1 MKTNYES
8 NGQSQA
14 EFNSTP
20 VTDTAENEL
29 SGWAISLEEERIS
42 VPATV
47 LPQGAKRVY
56 RGVLREGD
64 YRSPLQQWFANLPIK
79 QKLINTSVLS
89 QILSIAGITGVGAFL
104 LYTTGQNQ
112 IANQAESEV
121 AVTQIGYMIKVNQMG
136 FGFRGQSDNV
146 AIIDAARHY
155 AQGKPLPA
163 PLRSQVKQILKN
175 EVKARKME
183 YATLVGKD
191 NRVIVNANA
200 DRTGQIFTPNNFIR
214 DVINDPR
221 QLKVTAIVPWSEL
234 QKEKPPLPPNIKPQ
248 DALIRYTFT
257 PVRDNMAKGKPIIG
271 VLISGDIVNSKTPIV
286 EQAIRSFDSGYSAVY
301 YRNSDGKFTLAS
313 SLYNTGTGNPSK
325 GGIELT
331 NTKILEKALASKGKP
346 ITQRM
351 QIEGKNYT
359 VSVKTLPNVFQERLN
374 GPVQISASQPIA
386 FLVRGTSEVPLN
398 ALLRDSLGLQLLV
411 ALLALGL
418 AAILA
423 NLLGGAIA
431 QPLERLQEITQRFAQ
446 GNRKA
451 RTVVNSTDEIGTLS
465 YTFNLLADNIV
476 ANEEFKELEVR
487 RKQLLADVAKVK
499 DANQLIV
506 PLGELLTE
514 VRESLKADRV
524 VIYRFLAD
532 GSGYIA
538 GESVGVNLPSAFAAN
553 VKDDC
558 IPESL
563 KEEYKQGRT
572 VAWNNVLEQGI
583 NPEHRQLLQSLDVKS
598 LLITPIIQ
606 NNELFGL
613 AIAHHCHSIHVWQE
627 EEKAILGQFTSA
639 LAQSLAGLALIE
651 QKELEAKQQ
660 QEQNQILQQE
670 LFKLLSDVEGA
681 ASGDLTVRAEI
692 SAGQI
697 GIVADFFNAIIES
710 LRELVTRVKDTASQ
724 VNDSVQDNEGTIRLL
739 ASDAIAQANQINDT
753 LNSVSQM
760 TNSIQMV
767 AKNAQAAANISRQA
781 SESASIGGEAM
792 DKTVDSI
799 VQLRGTIAETAKK
812 VKRLGESSQQISK
825 VIALIN
831 QIALK
836 TNLLAVNASIEAARA
851 GEEGR
856 GFAVVA
862 EEVGE
867 LAAQS
872 ANATKEIEG
881 IVEAIQRETSEVVK
895 AMEVGTSQVVEGTR
909 LVEQTKTSL
918 GKIVEVSQSVDT
930 LLQSISKATVSQ
942 TESSEKVAQ
951 LMATIAEISQK
962 TSQTSEQVSH
972 NLQEAVAIAQELQT
986 SVETFKVD

>member
-8 NGQSQA
+8 NGQSSTKL
-14 EFNSTP
+14 NSTP
-20 VTDTAENEL
+20 VNGATENQL
-29 SGWAISLEEERIS
+29 PAWAISVENDRIS
-42 VPATV
+42 VPSEV
-47 LPQGAKRVY
+47 LPEGAKRVY
-56 RGVLREGD
+56 RGVLKEGN

-146 AIIDAARHY
+146 AIIEAARHY

-183 YATLVGKD
+183 YATLVGRD
-191 NRVIVNANA
+191 SRVIVNANA

-221 QLKVTAIVPWSEL
+221 QLKVTAVVPWSEL
-234 QKEKPPLPPNIKPQ
+234 QKEKPPLPPNLKPQ

-257 PVRDNMAKGKPIIG
+257 AVRDNTAKNKPIIG
-271 VLISGDIVNSKTPIV
+271 VLISGDIVNGKTPIV
-286 EQAIRSFDSGYSAVY
+286 EQAINSFDSGYSGVY
-301 YRNSDGKFTLAS
+301 YRNSDGKLTLAS

-325 GGIELT
+325 EGINLT
-331 NTKILEKALASKGKP
+331 NTKVLEKALTSQGKP
-346 ITQRM
+346 VTQRM
-351 QIEGKNYT
+351 LIEGKNYT
-359 VSVKTLPNVFQERLN
+359 VSVKTLPNVFQEQSK
-374 GPVQISASQPIA
+374 GPVQISGSQPIA

-418 AAILA
+418 TAVLA

-431 QPLERLQEITQRFAQ
+431 EPLERLQGITQRFAQ

-451 RTVVNSTDEIGTLS
+451 RTVVDSTDEIGTLS

-476 ANEEFKELEVR
+476 ANEKFKELEAR
-487 RKQLLADVAKVK
+487 RKQLFADIAQVK
-499 DANQLIV
+499 DAVQLVV
-506 PLGELLTE
+506 PLGQLLTE
-514 VRESLKADRV
+514 VRTNLKTDRV

-532 GSGYIA
+532 GNGYIA
-538 GESVGVNLPSAFAAN
+538 GESVGVDLPSAFAAN
-553 VKDDC
+553 VKDNC

-572 VAWNNVLEQGI
+572 VAWNNVLEQEI
-583 NPEHRQLLQSLDVKS
+583 NPEHRQLLHSLNVKS
-598 LLITPIIQ
+598 LLIVPIIQ
-606 NNELFGL
+606 NDELFGL
-613 AIAHHCHSIHVWQE
+613 AIAHHCQQTHVWQDQ
-627 EEKAILGQFTSA
+627 EKEILEQFTA
-639 LAQSLAGLALIE
+639 TLAQSLAGLALIE

-697 GIVADFFNAIIES
+697 GIVADFFNAIIEN

-739 ASDAIAQANQINDT
+739 ASDAIAQANQISDT

-767 AKNAQAAANISRQA
+767 AKNAQTAAKISRQA

-951 LMATIAEISQK
+951 LMATIAEISEK
-962 TSQTSEQVSH
+962 TSHTSEQVSH
-972 NLQEAVAIAQELQT
+972 NLQETVAIAQELQT

>member
-8 NGQSQA
+8 HGKSEINQSA
-14 EFNSTP
+14 AAP
-20 VTDTAENEL
+20 
-29 SGWAISLEEERIS
+29 ISEQPLDWTTTIAPSAVSFDSETVSAPKLLNQSIS
-42 VPATV
+42 PEDS
-47 LPQGAKRVY
+47 QQ
-56 RGVLREGD
+56 
-64 YRSPLQQWFANLPIK
+64 SPLKTWFANLPIK
-79 QKLINTSVLS
+79 KKLISTSVLS
-89 QILSIAGITGVGAFL
+89 QLLSIAGITGVGAFL
-104 LYTTGQNQ
+104 LYTTGQRQ
-112 IANQAESEV
+112 LANQSQSEV
-121 AVTQIGYMIKVNQMG
+121 AVTKISYMIKVNQMG
-136 FGFRGQSDNV
+136 FGFRGQSDNL
-146 AIIDAARHY
+146 AIINAARNY
-155 AQGKPLPA
+155 DQGKPIPPELH
-163 PLRSQVKQILKN
+163 QQIKQILKN
-175 EVKARKME
+175 EIKTRKIE
-183 YATLVGKD
+183 YATLVGNDFKI
-191 NRVIVNANA
+191 IVGANA
-200 DRTGQIFTPNNFIR
+200 DRRGEIFNPENFVADVLNNP
-214 DVINDPR
+214 V
-221 QLKVTAIVPWSEL
+221 QLKGGGLVAWEEL
-234 QKEKPPLPPNIKPQ
+234 QKEQPPLPQDLKPQ
-248 DALIRYTFT
+248 PVLMRYTAT
-257 PVRDNMAKGKPIIG
+257 PVLDPVTKKLLG
-271 VLISGDIVNSKTPIV
+271 VLVSGDMVNGKTAIV
-286 EQAIRSFDSGYSAVY
+286 EQALAAFGSGYSAVY
-301 YRNSDGKFTLAS
+301 LRQPSDDKYILATSLHQRTGQTLENAQKNIP
-313 SLYNTGTGNPSK
+313 LP
-325 GGIELT
+325 
-331 NTKILEKALASKGKP
+331 NTKLLQQAVAKQGQPVSQHMTINGQSYAVSALA
-346 ITQRM
+346 
-351 QIEGKNYT
+351 
-359 VSVKTLPNVFQERLN
+359 LPNTLEVQ
-374 GPVQISASQPIA
+374 GPEDVALPAANSVAI
-386 FLVRGTSEVPLN
+386 LVRGTPETFLN
-398 ALLRDSLGLQLLV
+398 SLLRDSILLQLGVAVLALGFA
-411 ALLALGL
+411 ALLANSLGS
-418 AAILA
+418 
-423 NLLGGAIA
+423 AIA
-431 QPLERLQEITQRFAQ
+431 EPLERLQKITQSFAQ

-476 ANEEFKELEVR
+476 ANEELKELEAR
-487 RKQLLADVAKVK
+487 RKQLLADIAQVK
-499 DANQLIV
+499 DANQLVV
-506 PLGELLTE
+506 PLGQLLTE

-532 GSGYIA
+532 GNGYIA
-538 GESVGVNLPSAFAAN
+538 GESVGVNLPSAFAAGI
-553 VKDDC
+553 KDNC

-563 KEEYKQGRT
+563 KDEYKQGRT
-572 VAWNNVLEQGI
+572 VAWNNVLEQEI
-583 NPEHRQLLQSLDVKS
+583 NPEHRQLLHSLNVKS
-598 LLITPIIQ
+598 LLIVPIRQ
-606 NNELFGL
+606 TDELFGL
-613 AIAHHCHSIHVWQE
+613 AIAHHCQSTHVWKD
-627 EEKAILGQFTSA
+627 EEKEILEQFTA
-639 LAQSLAGLALIE
+639 TLAQSLAGLALIE

-660 QEQNQILQQE
+660 QEQNQILQEE

-724 VNDSVQDNEGTIRLL
+724 VNGSVQDNEDTIRLL

-767 AKNAQAAANISRQA
+767 AKNAQTAAKISRQA

-792 DKTVDSI
+792 EKTVDSI

-867 LAAQS
+867 LAVQS

-881 IVEAIQRETSEVVK
+881 IVEAIQRETSDVVK

-918 GKIVEVSQSVDT
+918 SKIVEVSQSVDT

-942 TESSEKVAQ
+942 TESSQKVTQ
-951 LMATIAEISQK
+951 LMATIAQISEK
-962 TSQTSEQVSH
+962 TSHTSEQVSH
-972 NLQEAVAIAQELQT
+972 NLQETVAIAQELQT

>member
-8 NGQSQA
+8 NGQSSINQA
-14 EFNSTP
+14 ANPQNSEQQLDWT
-20 VTDTAENEL
+20 TTLSQGSGAAAAEIPGEPKLLVNRNIPSEDSQESAL
-29 SGWAISLEEERIS
+29 
-42 VPATV
+42 
-47 LPQGAKRVY
+47 KK
-56 RGVLREGD
+56 
-64 YRSPLQQWFANLPIK
+64 WFANLPIK
-79 QKLINTSVLS
+79 KKLINTSVLS
-89 QILSIAGITGVGAFL
+89 QLLSIAGITGVGAFL
-104 LYTTGQNQ
+104 LYTTGQRQ

-146 AIIDAARHY
+146 AIIDAARNY
-155 AQGKPLPA
+155 AQNKPLPA

-183 YATLVGKD
+183 YATLVGRD
-191 NRVIVNANA
+191 GRIIVNANA

-214 DVINDPR
+214 EVINDPR
-221 QLKVTAIVPWSEL
+221 QLKVTAVVPWSEL
-234 QKEKPPLPPNIKPQ
+234 QKEKPPLPANIKPQ

-257 PVRDNMAKGKPIIG
+257 AVRDNMAKGKPIIG

-286 EQAIRSFDSGYSAVY
+286 EQAINSFDSGYSAVY
-301 YRNSDGKFTLAS
+301 YRNTDGKFTLAS

-325 GGIELT
+325 EGIVLN
-331 NTKILEKALASKGKP
+331 NTKVLEKAIQSQGKP
-346 ITQRM
+346 VTQRM
-351 QIEGKNYT
+351 MIEGKNYA
-359 VSVKTLPNVFQERLN
+359 VSAKTIPNVFQEQSK
-374 GPVQISASQPIA
+374 GPVQISVSQPIA
-386 FLVRGTSEVPLN
+386 FLVRGTSEVPLD
-398 ALLRDSLGLQLLV
+398 ALLRDSLGLQFLIG
-411 ALLALGL
+411 LLALGL
-418 AAILA
+418 TAILA

-431 QPLERLQEITQRFAQ
+431 EPLERLQAITQSFAR
-446 GNRKA
+446 GNRNA
-451 RTVVNSTDEIGTLS
+451 RTVVDSTDEIGNLGK
-465 YTFNLLADNIV
+465 TFNFLADNIV
-476 ANEEFKELEVR
+476 TNEELKELEAR
-487 RKQLLADVAKVK
+487 RKQLLADIAQVK
-499 DANQLIV
+499 DANQLVV
-506 PLGELLTE
+506 PLGQLLTE
-514 VRESLKADRV
+514 VRESLKVDRV
-524 VIYRFLAD
+524 VIYRFLPD
-532 GSGYIA
+532 GNGYIA
-538 GESVGVNLPSAFAAN
+538 GESVGANLPSAFAAN
-553 VKDDC
+553 IKDNC

-563 KEEYKQGRT
+563 KEEYKQGRM
-572 VAWNNVLEQGI
+572 VAWNNILERDI
-583 NPEHRQLLQSLDVKS
+583 HPEHRQLLQSINVKS

-606 NNELFGL
+606 NDELFGL
-613 AIAHHCHSIHVWQE
+613 AIAHHCQSTHVWKD
-627 EEKAILGQFTSA
+627 EEKEILEQFTA
-639 LAQSLAGLALIE
+639 TLAQSLAGLALIE

-660 QEQNQILQQE
+660 LEQNQILQEE

-724 VNDSVQDNEGTIRLL
+724 VNGSVQDNEGTIRLL
-739 ASDAIAQANQINDT
+739 ADDAIAQANQINDT
-753 LNSVSQM
+753 LNSVAEM
-760 TNSIQMV
+760 TASIQAV
-767 AKNAQAAANISRQA
+767 ANNAQNAAQISRQA
-781 SESASIGGEAM
+781 SESATIGGEAM
-792 DKTVDSI
+792 ERTVDSI

-881 IVEAIQRETSEVVK
+881 IVEAIQRETSDVVK

-918 GKIVEVSQSVDT
+918 GKIVEVSQSVDQ

-942 TESSEKVAQ
+942 TESSQKVAQ
-951 LMATIAEISQK
+951 LMATIAQISEK
-962 TSQTSEQVSH
+962 TSHTSEQVSH
-972 NLQEAVAIAQELQT
+972 NLQETVAIAQELQT